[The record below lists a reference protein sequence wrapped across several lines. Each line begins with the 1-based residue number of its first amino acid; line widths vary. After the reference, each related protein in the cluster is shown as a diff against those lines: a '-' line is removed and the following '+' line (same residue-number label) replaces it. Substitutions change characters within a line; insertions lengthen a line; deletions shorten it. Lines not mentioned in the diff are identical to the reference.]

1 MKDFVKKLMDRLSVC
16 LTYAGEDIDDFLW
29 VLEEDEREGR
39 APANVEKMREI
50 YRQIKDQY
58 SQDSETLRRGMDTA
72 DALDLAVHMVELYQ
86 AMFDYLMADD
96 PSAGVSADPSAP
108 GVSLDPGGSLGPGDP
123 SGSSRSA
130 DFNAMYELF
139 KKNKDLPS

>member
-1 MKDFVKKLMDRLSVC
+1 MDDFLKKLMDRLSVC

-29 VLEEDEREGR
+29 VLSEDEKEGR
-39 APANVEKMREI
+39 APADVEKMRTL

-58 SQDSETLRRGMDTA
+58 SLDGETLREGMDPE

-96 PSAGVSADPSAP
+96 PSK
-108 GVSLDPGGSLGPGDP
+108 LGE
-123 SGSSRSA
+123 SSDTA
-130 DFNAMYELF
+130 DFGAMFELF
-139 KKNKDLPS
+139 RKNRELPS

>member
-1 MKDFVKKLMDRLSVC
+1 MDDFLKKLMDRLSVC

-29 VLEEDEREGR
+29 VLDEDEKEGR
-39 APANVEKMREI
+39 APADVEKMRTL

-58 SQDSETLRRGMDTA
+58 VQDREALREGIYPE

-96 PSAGVSADPSAP
+96 PSKLTENAGNADT
-108 GVSLDPGGSLGPGDP
+108 
-123 SGSSRSA
+123 A
-130 DFNAMYELF
+130 DFDAMFELF
-139 KKNKDLPS
+139 RKNRELPS

>member
-39 APANVEKMREI
+39 APASVEKMREI

-86 AMFDYLMADD
+86 AMFDYLMSGD
-96 PSAGVSADPSAP
+96 
-108 GVSLDPGGSLGPGDP
+108 GSEPPETEKERSPRETDF
-123 SGSSRSA
+123 SS
-130 DFNAMYELF
+130 MYELF
-139 KKNKDLPS
+139 KNKDKKDLPS